1 MNVETGC
8 LIDNTSGVY
17 SPDEIIDRL
26 ADFAREIGV
35 PSMSIAELIGGIYE
49 GVASGEITSED
60 LPQVEYETEV
70 EIIDK
75 INDVL
80 SERGLVLTVGEV
92 NPGDYLIEEVA

>member
-26 ADFAREIGV
+26 ADFARKVGV
-35 PSMSIAELIGGIYE
+35 PSMEVAELIGDIYE

-92 NPGDYLIEEVA
+92 NPGDYLIEAVA